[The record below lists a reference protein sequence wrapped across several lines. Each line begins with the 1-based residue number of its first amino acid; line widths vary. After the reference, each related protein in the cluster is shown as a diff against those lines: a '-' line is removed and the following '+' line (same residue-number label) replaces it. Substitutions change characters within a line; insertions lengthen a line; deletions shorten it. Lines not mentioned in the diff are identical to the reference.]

1 MNIQTKAI
9 ETTGIINEKNELI
22 IDEPLPLLGPTRVRV
37 LILVPNQED
46 LKEDEWLRAI
56 TTNPVFNFLKEPA
69 EDTYKV
75 SDGSPFQD

>member
-9 ETTGIINEKNELI
+9 ETTGIINEKNELV

-37 LILVPNQED
+37 LILVPNHQD
-46 LKEDEWLRAI
+46 PKEDEWLSTAAK
-56 TTNPVFNFLKEPA
+56 NPVFDFLKEPA
-69 EDTYKV
+69 EDIYKA

>member
-9 ETTGIINEKNELI
+9 ETTGIINEKNELV

-37 LILVPNQED
+37 LILVPNNQD
-46 LKEDEWLRAI
+46 PKEDEWLSSA
-56 TTNPVFNFLKEPA
+56 TKNSVFDFLKEPA
-69 EDTYKV
+69 EDIYKA

>member
-9 ETTGIINEKNELI
+9 EATGIINEKNELI

-37 LILVPNQED
+37 LILVPNHQD
-46 LKEDEWLRAI
+46 PKEDEWLR
-56 TTNPVFNFLKEPA
+56 TVTKNPVFNFLKEPA
-69 EDTYKV
+69 EDIYKV

>member
-37 LILVPNQED
+37 LILVPNHQD
-46 LKEDEWLRAI
+46 PKEDEWLSTATR
-56 TTNPVFNFLKEPA
+56 NPVFDFLKEPA
-69 EDTYKV
+69 EDIYKV

>member
-37 LILVPNQED
+37 LILVPNHQD
-46 LKEDEWLRAI
+46 LKEDEWLRTA

-69 EDTYKV
+69 EDIYKV
-75 SDGSPFQD
+75 SDGSPFKD

>member
-37 LILVPNQED
+37 LILVSNHQDP
-46 LKEDEWLRAI
+46 KEDEWLSTAKK
-56 TTNPVFNFLKEPA
+56 NPVFDFLKEPA
-69 EDTYKV
+69 EDIYKV

>member
-37 LILVPNQED
+37 LILVPNHQD
-46 LKEDEWLRAI
+46 LREDEWLS
-56 TTNPVFNFLKEPA
+56 TVTKNSVFDFLKEPA
-69 EDTYKV
+69 EDIYKV
-75 SDGSPFQD
+75 SDGSPFPE